1 MHGGVLLEMKS
12 SRVSTG
18 IASQHFWLKCGI
30 QMLFSLF
37 FGFFLPLFYTLVEG
51 VGAGHTLNSS
61 SDVFKVENNVTNWER
76 KREVE
81 RKSIKAV
88 IHCKKLHGKK

>member
-37 FGFFLPLFYTLVEG
+37 FLAFFLPLFYTLVEG

-76 KREVE
+76 KERERE
-81 RKSIKAV
+81 SQL
-88 IHCKKLHGKK
+88 KL